1 MTTVLES
8 TELLTQV
15 LQGAAFDEK
24 RMAQEAGKGFST
36 ATDLADMLVRS
47 HNLPFRTAHTIVGRA
62 VRRGSLDLRVLEA
75 AAQEAA
81 GISLIQRGVTVEEVN
96 RALDVPMAIASRNVP
111 GGPAP
116 DAVAQALRER
126 KRVHRQDTAWVLS
139 QEKAIQEALSQLLA
153 RAREL
158 VA

>member
-1 MTTVLES
+1 
-8 TELLTQV
+8 
-15 LQGAAFDEK
+15 
-24 RMAQEAGKGFST
+24 
-36 ATDLADMLVRS
+36 
-47 HNLPFRTAHTIVGRA
+47 
-62 VRRGSLDLRVLEA
+62 
-75 AAQEAA
+75 
-81 GISLIQRGVTVEEVN
+81 
-96 RALDVPMAIASRNVP
+96 MAIASRNVP